1 MDLSSLTYAEG
12 SIKGR
17 QRKGRGNGSG
27 RGNFSG
33 RGQNGYGQR
42 SGSKSRPW
50 MEGGTMPI
58 YRRLPKR
65 GFTNI
70 HRQEVQIIN
79 LDMLNRIAAD
89 TITIEELF
97 NAGIVKSMDKAVK
110 ILGNGEI
117 NASKTVVA
125 NAFSTSAKE
134 KIEKAGGKVE
144 LV

>member
-1 MDLSSLTYAEG
+1 MDLSSLKYADG

-65 GFTNI
+65 GFKNI
-70 HRQEVQIIN
+70 FRQEIQIVN
-79 LDMLNRIAAD
+79 LEVLNSIAAD
-89 TITIEELF
+89 TITAEELF
-97 NAGIVKSMDKAVK
+97 KAGKIDSMDKAVK
-110 ILGNGEI
+110 VLGNGEI

-125 NAFSTSAKE
+125 NAFSSSAKE